1 MKKLLLLFI
10 LAASSLFAGEQISI
24 NATGVNITD
33 AAADKVGFHGTAPVA
48 QRTSSDQAAVTKGTG
63 AALATTAATQ
73 TTPWGFATQAQAD
86 ALTTRINQLVADN
99 ANLITLVNEL
109 RAAQVEKGLIKGS

>member
-24 NATGVNITD
+24 NATGVNI
-33 AAADKVGFHGTAPVA
+33 
-48 QRTSSDQAAVTKGTG
+48 
-63 AALATTAATQ
+63 TAATQ